1 MRNAVSALLQHDWR
15 GLLHGVTRTHWRALL
30 ALAIVSLVFFVPGQF
45 SLQPMDRD
53 EPRFAQAS
61 KQMLETGDFVDI
73 RFQEEARHKKPVGI
87 YWLQAAAVKL
97 GAAAGIDD
105 AKRVIGLYR
114 IPSLLG
120 ALAMVLLTY
129 WAALAFLSR
138 EGALVSALM
147 MAGSVLLGVEARLAK
162 TDAVLGALSVASL
175 GFLARAYFAAR
186 TPEASPTLSRNLLIA
201 FWAVIGAAVLI
212 KGPIT
217 PLVIALTLIVLAV
230 RDRSLG
236 WFRTMRPGMG
246 LLIVA
251 LVVLPWLAMILS
263 KAGMAFITE
272 SVGKDMLAKVG
283 GAQEKHGAPPGSYL
297 GIFWLTFWPVAP
309 LALLAAPF
317 AFRERRDDGVALLLA
332 WIVPFWLI
340 LEAVPTKLPHYV
352 LPLYPAIAILIV
364 LAAERGE
371 LLKARWAQA
380 LAAFL
385 MVLVPLVFLIGAPG
399 LFYFVEEGAPLLRLP
414 FLALP
419 FLLIAALVG
428 GYAAWLLF
436 RSGTPIHA
444 MLLALFASL
453 SLTFGAYLYGLPM
466 LKAFNLSPR
475 LAAAAKASGCADP
488 TFASVGY
495 REPSLVFLTDTK
507 IRLADAKDAAAF
519 IEAEGVGCRIA
530 FIERQHEE
538 AFRAALQGKAAPA
551 LVTRVRGVNI
561 NAAVDKQRRLRV
573 LDIAVYVRR

>member
-1 MRNAVSALLQHDWR
+1 MDRLIDTLSRSHA
-15 GLLHGVTRTHWRALL
+15 RALAVL
-30 ALAIVSLVFFVPGQF
+30 FGLTLLFFVPGQF
-45 SLQPMDRD
+45 TLQPMDRD

-61 KQMLETGDFVDI
+61 KQMMETGDYVDI

-87 YWLQAAAVKL
+87 YWMQVAAVKL
-97 GAAAGIDD
+97 AEAAGAKD
-105 AKRVIGLYR
+105 ARGTIGYYR
-114 IPSLLG
+114 IPSLIG
-120 ALAMVLLTY
+120 AMLVVGLTY
-129 WAALAFLSR
+129 WTALAFLAR
-138 EGALVSALM
+138 PAALM
-147 MAGSVLLGVEARLAK
+147 AAALMAGSILLGVEARLAK
-162 TDAVLGALSVASL
+162 TDAVLAATVVAAMGAL
-175 GFLARAYFAAR
+175 ARSYFAFV
-186 TPEASPTLSRNLLIA
+186 SPDVRGAPGLGTALVFWIA
-201 FWAVIGAAVLI
+201 IGIGILV

-217 PLVIALTLIVLAV
+217 PLI
-230 RDRSLG
+230 
-236 WFRTMRPGMG
+236 P
-246 LLIVA
+246 LIVA
-251 LVVLPWLAMILS
+251 LFLAWRERSFAWLKPMRPAMGLAIVLAIALPWLVAIAIKS
-263 KAGMAFITE
+263 GGSFFAE
-272 SVGKDMLAKVG
+272 SVGKDMLGKVG
-283 GAQEKHGAPPGSYL
+283 SVAEKHWGPPGSYFFA
-297 GIFWLTFWPVAP
+297 FWATFWPGAP
-309 LALLAAPF
+309 L
-317 AFRERRDDGVALLLA
+317 VALTGWFWWSDRKDDAVTFLLA
-332 WIVPFWLI
+332 WILPMWLV
-340 LEAVPTKLPHYV
+340 LEAMPTKLPHYV

-399 LFYFVEEGAPLLRLP
+399 LFYIVEEGAPLLRLP

-436 RSGTPIHA
+436 RSGTPVHA
-444 MLLALFASL
+444 LLLALFAAL

-475 LAAAAKASGCADP
+475 LAAAAKASGCANP
-488 TFASVGY
+488 AFASVGY
-495 REPSLVFLTDTK
+495 REPSLVFLSDTK
-507 IRLADAKDAAAF
+507 IRLADAKEAAAF

-530 FIERQHEE
+530 FVERQHEE